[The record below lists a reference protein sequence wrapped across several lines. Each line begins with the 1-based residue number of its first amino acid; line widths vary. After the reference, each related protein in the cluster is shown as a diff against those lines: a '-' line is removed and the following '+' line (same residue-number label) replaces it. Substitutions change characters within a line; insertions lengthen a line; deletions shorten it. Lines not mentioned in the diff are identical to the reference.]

1 MVIDPSAFV
10 GGFGRR
16 DRRGGRKSSVPPNVV
31 HELDP
36 GDSIEVDEPVPC
48 VFADTSD
55 AECRHAVVLARVER
69 P

>member
-1 MVIDPSAFV
+1 V
-10 GGFGRR
+10 R
-16 DRRGGRKSSVPPNVV
+16 PNVV

-55 AECRHAVVLARVER
+55 AERRHAVVLARVER